1 MKDIKEGNLYNVETS
16 KMSPNRSSELTDVNK
31 IMMDQFWE
39 AMSRQGISPEK
50 AKEIAR
56 TTFGDQSHTPKV

>member
-1 MKDIKEGNLYNVETS
+1 
-16 KMSPNRSSELTDVNK
+16 MSPNRSSELTDVNK

-56 TTFGDQSHTPKV
+56 TTFDDQSHTPKV

>member
-1 MKDIKEGNLYNVETS
+1 MKDINEGNLYNVETS
-16 KMSPNRSSELTDVNK
+16 KISPNRSSELTDVNK

-50 AKEIAR
+50 AKKITR
-56 TTFGDQSHTPKV
+56 TTFGDQSQTPKV

>member
-1 MKDIKEGNLYNVETS
+1 MKNLNEGNVYNVETS
-16 KMSPNRSSELTDVNK
+16 KSIPDRSKELTDVNK

-56 TTFGDQSHTPKV
+56 TTFGDQSQTPKV

>member
-1 MKDIKEGNLYNVETS
+1 MKNIKEGNLYNVETS
-16 KMSPNRSSELTDVNK
+16 KMSSNRSFELNDVNK

-39 AMSRQGISPEK
+39 AMSRQGITTEK

-56 TTFGDQSHTPKV
+56 TTFDDQSQTPKV

>member
-16 KMSPNRSSELTDVNK
+16 KVSPNRSSELTDVNK

-50 AKEIAR
+50 AKEISR
-56 TTFGDQSHTPKV
+56 TTFGDQSQTPKV